1 MNIAAFK
8 ARHVEHD
15 EAQARRYRAEARAL
29 RKSAN
34 VALGHGDREASDRW
48 EAQARMC
55 DHWAQQCEEAAE
67 QFRGLNIEALA

>member
-34 VALGHGDREASDRW
+34 VALGHGDREAADRW
-48 EAQARMC
+48 EAQARQS
-55 DHWAQQCEEAAE
+55 DRWAQQCEEAAE